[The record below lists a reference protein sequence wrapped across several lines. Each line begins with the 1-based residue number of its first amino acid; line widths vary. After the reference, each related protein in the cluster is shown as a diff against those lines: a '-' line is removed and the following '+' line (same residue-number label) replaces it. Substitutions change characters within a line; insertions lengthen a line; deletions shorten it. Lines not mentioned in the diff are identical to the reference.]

1 MRRFIHC
8 PSAPLPL
15 CLALVALASAPV
27 AASAQS
33 IGAYNPPKSWP
44 ERPRRFDL
52 VHQKIAISVDWS
64 HLAIAGQLQT
74 TVVAT
79 TATDTVRL
87 DADHLAISSATDLKG
102 KKLKY
107 SADTTHVTVRLAKR
121 AAPGDTVRFN
131 LAYTGVPERGL
142 YFVPRSHVV
151 WTQGE
156 AIETRSW
163 VPTYDFPND
172 KATWEFLVTADSGM
186 SVLSNGTLAG
196 VTPAPGGKASVWHWV
211 QDQPASTYLYSVVIG
226 PFTVLHDQW
235 RGRPVDYWVAPDTV
249 PAGWRAFGET
259 PSMIEIY
266 SQVLGVNYPW
276 PKYDQAIIPDFTY
289 GGMENV
295 SATTQTDL
303 VLHGA
308 EGEPED
314 NGRGL
319 DAHEL
324 AHQWFG
330 DLTTTATWSHA
341 WLNEGLT
348 TYMESVQNEKSRGW
362 SAGQRSW
369 YGQQQ
374 EAMAADLN
382 QERPLVWGDTAADPI
397 QLFFSGHIYPKGAQV
412 AHQLRR
418 LLGDSLFWA
427 GMRRFLTDNAYKPV
441 RTEDFAIAFE
451 RTANMDLDW
460 FFDQWCYGIGYPK
473 VKVTRA
479 WDPASKVLAVTV
491 SETQAIDS
499 THPFFRFPATIRIIT
514 ADSVVRREIM
524 VTRQEE
530 TFNLSLPQA
539 PLSFR
544 FDEGAWL
551 LGTVTTDQAPAELAA
566 MAMHDLEYGAR
577 NWALRA
583 MASSTDPA
591 ADSARRFIVLN
602 EREATLRQVALAQIA
617 EHHDTADLPL
627 IRATL
632 RDPASGVRG
641 GAIEAWAALDST
653 GARPAARL
661 LLEHDPNTS
670 VQSSA
675 IAVLDPADPEIR
687 DLLLA
692 RTAPGWPLGLRYSAA
707 DQIRNQPDPRV
718 VEALIAMTDPSESR
732 NLRQAALSLL
742 SRRDDK
748 TPAIETAT
756 KYLAD
761 PDPLFAATAVRVLAR
776 VGGDAAKVTLQQRLA
791 VEHRVTVDDAIRQ
804 ALAPH

>member
-1 MRRFIHC
+1 MRHHSFGLTTLLTIGLAGLT
-8 PSAPLPL
+8 PSRG
-15 CLALVALASAPV
+15 
-27 AASAQS
+27 SAQS
-33 IGAYNPPKSWP
+33 IGAYNPPVTWP

-52 VHQKIAISVDWS
+52 IHQRIAISVDWS
-64 HLAIAGQLQT
+64 HLAVNGQVQT

-79 TATDTVRL
+79 VPTDTVRL
-87 DADHLAISSATDLKG
+87 DADHLTILSATDPKG
-102 KKLKY
+102 KKLKFA
-107 SADTTHVTVRLAKR
+107 ADSTHVTVRLPR
-121 AAPGDTVRFN
+121 RLAPGDTATVTV
-131 LAYTGVPERGL
+131 AYTGVPERGL

-172 KATWEFLVTADSGM
+172 KTTWEFLVTADSGM
-186 SVLSNGTLAG
+186 SVLSNGTLAS
-196 VTPAPGGKASVWHWV
+196 VAQAPGGRRTWDWV
-211 QDQPASTYLYSVVIG
+211 QAQPASTYLYSIVIG

-235 RGRPVDYWVAPDTV
+235 RGRSVDYWVAPDTV

-276 PKYDQAIIPDFTY
+276 PKYSQAIIPDFTY

-295 SATTQTDL
+295 SATTQTDQI
-303 VLHGA
+303 LHGA

-362 SAGQRSW
+362 AAGQRSW
-369 YGQQQ
+369 FAQQQ
-374 EAMAADLN
+374 QAMDADRN
-382 QERPLVWGDTAADPI
+382 QVRPLVWGDTAADPI

-427 GMRRFLTDNAYKPV
+427 GMQRFLTDNAYKPV

-451 RTANMDLDW
+451 KTAHRDLDW

-473 VKVTRA
+473 VNVTRH
-479 WDPASKVLAVTV
+479 WDAASKTLNVTV
-491 SETQAIDS
+491 SETQLIDS

-524 VTRQEE
+524 VTKVQE
-530 TFNLSLPQA
+530 TFALPLPQE

-551 LGTVTTDQAPAELAA
+551 LGTVTTDQTPAELGA

-583 MASSTDPA
+583 LDGSTAPA
-591 ADSARRFIVLN
+591 ADSARRLILLN
-602 EREATLRQVALAQIA
+602 EREPSLRELALEQLASR
-617 EHHDTADLPL
+617 HDPADVPL
-627 IRATL
+627 IRSAL

-641 GAIEAWAALDST
+641 GAIEAWAAFDS
-653 GARPAARL
+653 AAARTAAREML
-661 LLEHDPNTS
+661 LTDPN
-670 VQSSA
+670 SA
-675 IAVLDPADPEIR
+675 VRERAVGVLDPADPSTLT
-687 DLLLA
+687 LLLE
-692 RTAPGWPLGLRYSAA
+692 RTAPGWPAGLRTSAA
-707 DQIRNQPDPRV
+707 YRIRSQPDPRV
-718 VEALIAMTDPSESR
+718 VEALTAFTAPSEPR
-732 NLRQAALSLL
+732 FVRQTGLRYLAGRS
-742 SRRDDK
+742 DK
-748 TPAIETAT
+748 APAIAVAT
-756 KYLAD
+756 KYLSD
-761 PDPLFAATAVRVLAR
+761 PDPLFAVSAVQTLAR
-776 VGGDAAKVTLQQRLA
+776 IGGPAGKATLEQRLP
-791 VEHRVTVDDAIRQ
+791 VEKRVTVSSAIRQ
-804 ALAPH
+804 AVAPRQ